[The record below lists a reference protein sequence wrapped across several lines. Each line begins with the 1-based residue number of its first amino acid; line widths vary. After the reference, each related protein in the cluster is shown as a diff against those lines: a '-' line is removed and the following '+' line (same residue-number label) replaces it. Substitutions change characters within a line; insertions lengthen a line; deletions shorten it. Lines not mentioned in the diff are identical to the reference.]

1 MQLKALVTSI
11 SPTGNLT
18 ITFNKPI
25 VVPPIRVYPVSPKR
39 RQMQR
44 MFEIEEV
51 LAIYIES
58 DFYESDSEAIQVDGY
73 QLTRMTEMAMDV

>member
-1 MQLKALVTSI
+1 
-11 SPTGNLT
+11 
-18 ITFNKPI
+18 
-25 VVPPIRVYPVSPKR
+25 
-39 RQMQR
+39 MQR